1 MSIME
6 IERAQREM
14 EQTLRDEPQTDRLA
28 QEAEPYYQRLMA
40 EIRRRNEWWRDLPPR
55 RSAYAYLGRLAG
67 EIGVPHAYREYVITT
82 ALNDMYS
89 YGKIQRLIDDP
100 LVSDIQIYGD
110 FGTFYIKAGKRYE
123 STEGRMTNEELYAFV
138 QKKLSGT
145 NYHFDLSKPS
155 CDAIL
160 PDGYRMHV
168 VGGPAGWT
176 LPEDEDGRRLERDC
190 LIVTIRKPLRNFTL
204 EELCQLHTFDETILH
219 FFEWMQRLARPF
231 LVVGGTGS
239 SKSTLMAALLG
250 LVPPDRISGII
261 EEMPELQPLC
271 ARAARLYERAPNAEG
286 KGAVTM
292 DQQVVNTLRMQFDNV
307 YIGEIRTSPV
317 TWEFFQA
324 ASTVTYQTA
333 STFHVRGW
341 PDTAAALRRLA
352 ALLSSHESRPTTTM
366 VGDLITMGVRHIIGM
381 MSVPEKGG
389 KRVVEISEILP
400 YEPQERRIPYIVI
413 AQWEPKTDTWRFHGI
428 TEAMAHE
435 ADVQGYAIS
444 GLPVQANPEIR
455 YVYL

>member
-1 MSIME
+1 MSLSE

-14 EQTLRDEPQTDRLA
+14 EQTLRGETQIDRIA

-55 RSAYAYLGRLAG
+55 KSAYAYLGRIVG
-67 EIGVPHAYREYVITT
+67 EIDVPHQYREYVVTT

-110 FGTFYIKAGKRYE
+110 HATFYIRNGERFE
-123 STEGRMTNEELYAFV
+123 STEARMTNEELYAFV

-145 NYHFDLSKPS
+145 NYHFDLSNPS

-176 LPEDEDGRRLERDC
+176 VTDEEGRRLERDC

-231 LVVGGTGS
+231 VIVGGTGS

-250 LVPPDRISGII
+250 KVPSERVSGII

-271 ARAARLYERAPNAEG
+271 PRAARLYERAPNAEG
-286 KGAVTM
+286 KGAVRMT
-292 DQQVVNTLRMQFDNV
+292 QQVVNTLRMQFDNV
-307 YIGEIRTSPV
+307 YVGEIRTAPV
-317 TWEFFQA
+317 SWEFFQA
-324 ASTVTYQTA
+324 ASTVTYQTG
-333 STFHVRGW
+333 TTLHVRGM
-341 PDTAAALRRLA
+341 PDTAAAIRRLA
-352 ALLSSHESRPTTTM
+352 ALISSHESKPGAAM
-366 VGDLITMGVRHIIGM
+366 IGDLITMGVRHVIGM
-381 MSVPEKGG
+381 MSVPKRG
-389 KRVVEISEILP
+389 KRVVEIGELLP
-400 YEPQERRIPYIVI
+400 YEPRERRIPYVVI
-413 AQWEPKTDTWRFHGI
+413 ARWDPVTDAWRFHGI
-428 TEAMAHE
+428 TETMREE
-435 ADVQGYAIS
+435 ARIWGYDIS
-444 GLPVQANPEIR
+444 GLPVQEKPDVR